1 MLHVFFSVVKLE
13 MRNVSLSLTFC
24 LMLFFPLP
32 LHPSQQLKALGFP
45 EALVIQAYFA
55 CEKNENLA
63 ANFLLNQL
71 LEDDWTAGD
80 HCLRVP
86 PPLLPLLSSAQH
98 KRLHPPNLLYS
109 YQPQLDPTGGEER
122 GEPAGGC
129 GAGMGRDGET
139 GWVRLRWG
147 CTLKKYTK
155 WRLCA
160 GRSDLDYRRS
170 GWKTCERNDK
180 THVNSNGMYGVC
192 LGEIF
197 NLILDALC
205 EH

>member
-1 MLHVFFSVVKLE
+1 
-13 MRNVSLSLTFC
+13 
-24 LMLFFPLP
+24 MLFFSLP

-109 YQPQLDPTGGEER
+109 YQPQLDPTGGESQQGGAGR
-122 GEPAGGC
+122 GWD
-129 GAGMGRDGET
+129 GMGRRGGLGYGGVARLKSTQSGGCVQEGQTWIIGGRGEKR
-139 GWVRLRWG
+139 V
-147 CTLKKYTK
+147 KEMTK
-155 WRLCA
+155 PMWIPMECV
-160 GRSDLDYRRS
+160 GF
-170 GWKTCERNDK
+170 
-180 THVNSNGMYGVC
+180 V
-192 LGEIF
+192 
-197 NLILDALC
+197 
-205 EH
+205 

>member
-1 MLHVFFSVVKLE
+1 

-24 LMLFFPLP
+24 LMLFFSPSSSLP
-32 LHPSQQLKALGFP
+32 TVKSIGFP
-45 EALVIQAYFA
+45 WGSGDPG
-55 CEKNENLA
+55 
-63 ANFLLNQL
+63 LL
-71 LEDDWTAGD
+71 
-80 HCLRVP
+80 CLREKREPGSQLSPQPATGRWLNSGRSLPSCPP

>member
-1 MLHVFFSVVKLE
+1 

-24 LMLFFPLP
+24 LMLFFSLP

-86 PPLLPLLSSAQH
+86 PPPSYPSSLQLSIKDCTPQIYCTATNLSSTRQEG
-98 KRLHPPNLLYS
+98 R
-109 YQPQLDPTGGEER
+109 R
-122 GEPAGGC
+122 GESQQGGAGRGWDGTGRRGGLGYGGVARLKSTQSGGC
-129 GAGMGRDGET
+129 VQEGQTWIIGGRGEKR
-139 GWVRLRWG
+139 V
-147 CTLKKYTK
+147 KEMTK
-155 WRLCA
+155 PMWIPMECV
-160 GRSDLDYRRS
+160 GF
-170 GWKTCERNDK
+170 
-180 THVNSNGMYGVC
+180 V
-192 LGEIF
+192 
-197 NLILDALC
+197 
-205 EH
+205 